1 MKESDFYTV
10 QEMAD
15 TLRVHYNTI
24 LRAIRTGKMHAFR
37 LGYGKKSSFRI
48 PKTEI
53 NRMAFEDLER
63 VIEGII
69 EKKEKTKVRN

>member
-1 MKESDFYTV
+1 MKESDFYTIK
-10 QEMAD
+10 EMAEA
-15 TLRVHYNTI
+15 LKVHYNTI
-24 LRAIRTGKMHAFR
+24 LRGIRTGKIHAFR
-37 LGYGKKSSFRI
+37 LGYGKKSAYRI

-69 EKKEKTKVRN
+69 EKKTK